1 MGGSYIKFH
10 FEIDALG
17 ISSSV
22 YNVYI
27 FAMFEA
33 LDFCQNM
40 LKVLEPFE
48 GQIKNIQHKDFTLPG
63 GFKVKVFLNRY
74 SKMLNLVMGHQT
86 SVIYLS
92 IKDLVSL
99 SHLKMHS
106 GTPHTP
112 KSCKIE
118 LKEISDF
125 MENFLANIVN
135 MVGTVNKKVKHNSSI
150 IGTSLIPITPLSN
163 IVQPVLHVT
172 LGIVL
177 KLFEMVLS
185 KVRELD
191 CNHITEVCKK
201 VEKTW
206 EDASNQLK
214 EQEYIDWTGEL

>member
-1 MGGSYIKFH
+1 MGGSYTKFH
-10 FEIDALG
+10 FEIVAPG
-17 ISSSV
+17 IGSSV
-22 YNVYI
+22 YNIYI
-27 FAMFEA
+27 FVMFEA
-33 LDFCQNM
+33 LDFCQHM

-74 SKMLNLVMGHQT
+74 SKMLDLVMGHQA

-99 SHLKMHS
+99 SHLKMHG

-112 KSCKIE
+112 KSSKIE
-118 LKEISDF
+118 LEEISDF
-125 MENFLANIVN
+125 MENFLANVAN
-135 MVGTVNKKVKHNSSI
+135 MVGTVNKKGKHNSSI
-150 IGTSLIPITPLSN
+150 IGTPLIPITPLSN
-163 IVQPVLHVT
+163 IVQPVLHIT

-185 KVRELD
+185 EVRELD
-191 CNHITEVCKK
+191 CNQITEVCKK
-201 VEKTW
+201 VEKAW

-214 EQEYIDWTGEL
+214 EQEYIDWTSKL